1 MYEYI
6 DRPVETLADGPH
18 FLVWAMRRWVQAMH
32 DRRCPACVI
41 GPAFAKWRMMPGLA
55 PFQAMMAILNIHAL
69 RNLRFGPVCCGPVSE
84 DEAMLLTFITGVR
97 GRSSEEMAETLA
109 LIVERDQVQSL
120 QGVLSR
126 LADAMATVKIL
137 PEIASRPADS

>member
-32 DRRCPACVI
+32 DRRCPGCVI

-84 DEAMLLTFITGVR
+84 DEAVLLTLITGVR
-97 GRSSEEMAETLA
+97 GRSAEEMAETLA
-109 LIVERDQVQSL
+109 LIVNGDQVQSL
-120 QGVLSR
+120 HDALFR
-126 LADAMATVKIL
+126 LADAMAIVKIL
-137 PEIASRPADS
+137 PETAPRRADS